1 VSTATNQA
9 RLKEPAQSSLGY
21 QAIANLSFWVLI
33 TFYAAG
39 RILQVYPGRLPML
52 AVIAMHVVPP
62 IFFTLIHGARFYR
75 WRGILAFIAIT
86 LVVGNAF
93 ENLGVHTG
101 FPFGHYYFTSVM
113 GPKVLVVPI
122 MLGLAYVGMAYLSW
136 TLARLILGG
145 VQVPLA
151 GWRVVTLPLIAAFIM
166 VSWDLS
172 QDPIWSTILRAWI
185 WPQGGPYFGVPL
197 TNFFGWYLTVFVIYL
212 LFALYLRRRTI
223 STKPLPAGYW
233 RQAVLFYGVS
243 AAGNLLLV
251 LPQARFS
258 VVADPTGAQWKV
270 SDITGTCALVTIFT
284 MGTFAC
290 MAWLRLADQKGEAG
304 QVRARE

>member
-1 VSTATNQA
+1 VNAATNQA
-9 RLKEPAQSSLGY
+9 HTKAPSHKARGD
-21 QAIANLSFWVLI
+21 QALTSFSFWFLLALY
-33 TFYAAG
+33 TAG

-52 AVIAMHVVPP
+52 AVITMHVVPP

-101 FPFGHYYFTSVM
+101 FPFGDYYFTNLM

-122 MLGLAYVGMAYLSW
+122 LLGLAYVGMAYLSW

-145 VQVPLA
+145 MQVPLA
-151 GWRVVTLPLIAAFIM
+151 RLRIFTLPLVAALIM

-185 WPQGGPYFGVPL
+185 WPRGGPYFGVPL
-197 TNFFGWYLTVFVIYL
+197 SNFFGWYLTVFLIYL
-212 LFALYLRRRTI
+212 LFALYLRGRSI
-223 STKPLPAGYW
+223 NTKPLPAGYW

-270 SDITGTCALVTIFT
+270 SDITGTCALVTVFT
-284 MGTFAC
+284 MGTFAL
-290 MAWLRLADQKGEAG
+290 MAWLRLTDQKGEAVP
-304 QVRARE
+304 QPRP